1 MPPRQIGP
9 YRLLHPLGSGGVGT
23 VYRAQDV
30 KRGGEVAVKLL
41 STGGALDPL
50 AARRL
55 AREFETLY
63 ELDHPNIVR
72 VLDAG
77 VYQGYPYLAM
87 ELIEGLDLKRYLDV
101 DDAPVVIPRALAAG
115 DASGSFDSVD
125 VPRFSMEAYG
135 EEMDTDAMGISAV
148 TGAGVAEIRAL
159 ADAADEPFTEESDDA
174 PPVEQR
180 GAEDAHDVHALPA
193 PDLAQLNRPERVG
206 RFKDALLQI
215 CEALAYMHGKGL
227 VHRDLKPQN
236 VMVDDDRH
244 VKVMDFGLAKFLAE
258 DEAVTAAGKI
268 VGTYRYMAPE
278 QLLGEKLDPRADL
291 YSLGILIYE
300 LLTGRVP
307 FSGKSPLDLWEQ
319 VLNTEPPAVNAL
331 NPLADEQLSRIAQRL
346 IRKEPAERFQTA
358 EEVFQVL
365 MDG

>member
-1 MPPRQIGP
+1 M
-9 YRLLHPLGSGGVGT
+9 LHPLGSGGVGT

-30 KRGGEVAVKLL
+30 KRGGDVALKLL

-87 ELIEGLDLKRYLDV
+87 ELIEGLDLRRYLDV
-101 DDAPVVIPRALAAG
+101 DSNFAILPLPAEEPSSSSISSEL
-115 DASGSFDSVD
+115 
-125 VPRFSMEAYG
+125 PRFTLDAFG
-135 EEMDTDAMGISAV
+135 EEMDTDAMGLSV
-148 TGAGVAEIRAL
+148 STGHGVQEIRAL
-159 ADAADEPFTEESDDA
+159 ADAADEPFTDESDVG
-174 PPVEQR
+174 PPVPDEPV
-180 GAEDAHDVHALPA
+180 ETSPEVHALPA

-227 VHRDLKPQN
+227 VHRDLKPAN

-291 YSLGILIYE
+291 YSLGVLIFE

-307 FSGKSPLDLWEQ
+307 FSAKSPLDLWEL
-319 VLNTEPPAVNAL
+319 VLNTEAPPVSAL
-331 NPLADEQLSRIAQRL
+331 NPLADEQLARIAQRL
-346 IRKEPAERFQTA
+346 IRKEPSERFQTA

>member
-9 YRLLHPLGSGGVGT
+9 YRVLHPLGSGGVGT
-23 VYRAQDV
+23 VFRAQDI
-30 KRGGEVAVKLL
+30 KRGGEVALKLL
-41 STGGALDPL
+41 STGGAMDPL

-72 VLDAG
+72 VFDAG

-87 ELIEGLDLKRYLDV
+87 ELIEGLDLKRYLDL
-101 DDAPVVIPRALAAG
+101 DSAPISAPIADIFGTSLSDV
-115 DASGSFDSVD
+115 SGE
-125 VPRFSMEAYG
+125 VPRFDLDQMG
-135 EEMDTDAMGISAV
+135 EEVDTDALGISIS
-148 TGAGVAEIRAL
+148 TGAGVAQIRAL
-159 ADAADEPFTEESDDA
+159 ADAADEPFTDEEEAAPPVQREESDEA
-174 PPVEQR
+174 PAVK
-180 GAEDAHDVHALPA
+180 ALAA
-193 PDLAQLNRPERVG
+193 PDLELLNRAERIG
-206 RFKDALLQI
+206 KLKDALLQI

-227 VHRDLKPQN
+227 VHRDLKPAN

-244 VKVMDFGLAKFLAE
+244 VRVMDFGLAKFLAE
-258 DEAVTAAGKI
+258 EEPVTATGKI

-291 YSLGILIYE
+291 YSLGVMIYE
-300 LLTGRVP
+300 LITGRVP
-307 FSGKSPLDLWEQ
+307 FSAKTPLDLWDLI
-319 VLNTEPPAVNAL
+319 LNSEAPPVFAL
-331 NPLADEQLSRIAQRL
+331 NPQADEQLARIATRL
-346 IRKEPAERFQTA
+346 LRKDAGERYQTA